1 MLQWES
7 NADETLLVNT
17 EEKYQYELNLC
28 DIYQFA
34 ADNVTS
40 DMTVKRN
47 TCSFDNKYCE
57 KLWIAVYNQS
67 ATVTYM
73 LVCHYK
79 TISRHVTLPES
90 CQKTN

>member
-1 MLQWES
+1 MRKNNNTNEEGELPYKS
-7 NADETLLVNT
+7 PVNLRNIH
-17 EEKYQYELNLC
+17 QL
-28 DIYQFA
+28 A

-40 DMTVKRN
+40 YTTVKHN

-73 LVCHYK
+73 PVHHYK
-79 TISRHVTLPES
+79 TISRHGTLVQKLPED
-90 CQKTN
+90 